1 MRIAVASGKG
11 GTGKSTVSANLA
23 QSLSETQPV
32 VLVDCDVEEPNLH
45 LFFPSED
52 DRYPVT
58 VDNPVVDGELCDG
71 CGDCG
76 RFCRYGAITVING
89 KHSFLPGLCHSC
101 NGCAVVCPP
110 KAITMVPREVGV
122 VRVQEPSPTLI
133 LISGVLNGGEVQ
145 APPVINS
152 AKKRAEREA
161 LVIYDASP
169 GIACPVIE
177 TLEGSDFCLLV
188 TESTPFGLHDLELA
202 TGVTE
207 EMGIP
212 AGVVINRSDGRD
224 ELINDFCAQR
234 GLPVLM
240 TIPFDRHIAAVQNI
254 GGLMALEIS
263 GWDVEFLKLYTDIVT
278 MMEACE

>member
-23 QSLSETQPV
+23 QALSETQPV

-45 LFFPSED
+45 LFFPSQNTQH
-52 DRYPVT
+52 PVT
-58 VDNPVVDGELCDG
+58 VDNPVIDTGLCNG

-76 RFCRYGAITVING
+76 RFCRYGALTVIKG
-89 KHSFLPGLCHSC
+89 KHSFFPELCHSC
-101 NGCAVVCPP
+101 NGCAVVCPQ
-110 KAITMVPREVGV
+110 KAITMAPREVGV
-122 VRVQEPSPTLI
+122 VRIQEPSPTLT
-133 LISGVLNGGEVQ
+133 LISGVLNEGEVQ

-152 AKKRAEREA
+152 AKRRAEKEA
-161 LVIYDASP
+161 LVIYDSSP

-177 TLEGSDFCLLV
+177 TLEGSDFCILV

-202 TGVTE
+202 AGVAE
-207 EMGIP
+207 EMGMP
-212 AGVVINRSDGRD
+212 AGVVINRSDGKD
-224 ELINDFCAQR
+224 GLINEYCKQF

-240 TIPFDRHIAAVQNI
+240 TIPFDRHIASVQNV

-263 GWDVEFLKLYTDIVT
+263 GWDVKFLKLFTDIVT
-278 MMEACE
+278 ILEGCE